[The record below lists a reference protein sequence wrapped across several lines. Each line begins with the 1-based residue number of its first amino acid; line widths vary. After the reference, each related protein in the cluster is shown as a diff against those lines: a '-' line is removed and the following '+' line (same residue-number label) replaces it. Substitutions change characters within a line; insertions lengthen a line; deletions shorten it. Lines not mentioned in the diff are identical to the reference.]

1 MITKSN
7 QASSKI
13 FIYNSS
19 NEADEDEKSEQQ
31 NFCDVTIHTSAP
43 FEIRIKNNNYK
54 AGDASHQQTVKS
66 NGVGDLKEEGET
78 AKQQRSFADESMAK
92 QQQEDKFHVD
102 EDVLMRSSDEKLYL
116 GTIVEIAA
124 GATTKSKYLVQ
135 FDDNSTA
142 WALEQDLKKLDT
154 SDSLKS
160 DEPLCVAC
168 KQIDE
173 NDIVEVCN
181 KCYRGYHRHCIKQNV
196 ANFSSPWCCE
206 RCSEIIDIS
215 DSEDNEAEE
224 SKAVLPYDVSVNFHV
239 NFIRFNDFMFHNMLQ
254 LAALKWDTH
263 HKENKEQ
270 LYCYCGK
277 QGIWKIHMLQC
288 CKCLQW

>member
-1 MITKSN
+1 MSNQIMITKSN

-19 NEADEDEKSEQQ
+19 NEDNEDEESEQK

-54 AGDASHQQTVKS
+54 TGGDANQQQTFK
-66 NGVGDLKEEGET
+66 NGVVNLKEEVET
-78 AKQQRSFADESMAK
+78 TKRSLADDSMANTEGN
-92 QQQEDKFHVD
+92 QQEDKFHVD
-102 EDVLMRSSDEKLYL
+102 EDVLMKSSDEKLYL
-116 GTIVEIAA
+116 GTVVEISS
-124 GATTKSKYLVQ
+124 GTTAKSKYLVQ

-142 WALEQDLKKLDT
+142 WALEQDLKKLNT
-154 SDSLKS
+154 SDSSKT

-215 DSEDNEAEE
+215 DSEDNETEDLKLA
-224 SKAVLPYDVSVNFHV
+224 LPYDVS
-239 NFIRFNDFMFHNMLQ
+239 L
-254 LAALKWDTH
+254 T
-263 HKENKEQ
+263 
-270 LYCYCGK
+270 
-277 QGIWKIHMLQC
+277 
-288 CKCLQW
+288 

>member
-1 MITKSN
+1 MSNQIMITKSN

-19 NEADEDEKSEQQ
+19 TEPQHDVKSSDEPA
-31 NFCDVTIHTSAP
+31 NYCDVTIHTSAP

-54 AGDASHQQTVKS
+54 SGGSEQQTVN
-66 NGVGDLKEEGET
+66 NGVVNNLKEEEEKS
-78 AKQQRSFADESMAK
+78 AKVQQRSFVDEPMAEK
-92 QQQEDKFHVD
+92 IDLFHVD

-142 WALEQDLKKLDT
+142 WALEQDLKKLDGGDAT
-154 SDSLKS
+154 KS

-181 KCYRGYHRHCIKQNV
+181 KCYRGYHRHCIKQTV

-215 DSEDNEAEE
+215 DSEDNETNSEE
-224 SKAVLPYDVSVNFHV
+224 QQKLALPYDVSCAFYVSDNV
-239 NFIRFNDFMFHNMLQ
+239 IDLICMFIFS
-254 LAALKWDTH
+254 
-263 HKENKEQ
+263 
-270 LYCYCGK
+270 
-277 QGIWKIHMLQC
+277 
-288 CKCLQW
+288 

>member
-1 MITKSN
+1 MSNQIMITKSN

-13 FIYNSS
+13 FIYNSP
-19 NEADEDEKSEQQ
+19 NEDNEDEKSEQQ

-54 AGDASHQQTVKS
+54 SGGGGDSNHQQTLK
-66 NGVGDLKEEGET
+66 NGVVSLKEEVET
-78 AKQQRSFADESMAK
+78 AKRSFADEPMADK
-92 QQQEDKFHVD
+92 ESQQQEDKFHVD

-124 GATTKSKYLVQ
+124 NATAKSKYLVQ

-142 WALEQDLKKLDT
+142 WALEQDLKKLNTSDT
-154 SDSLKS
+154 SKS

-215 DSEDNEAEE
+215 DSEDNETEDLKPAL
-224 SKAVLPYDVSVNFHV
+224 LPYDVRNVY
-239 NFIRFNDFMFHNMLQ
+239 R
-254 LAALKWDTH
+254 
-263 HKENKEQ
+263 
-270 LYCYCGK
+270 
-277 QGIWKIHMLQC
+277 GIFC
-288 CKCLQW
+288 FY